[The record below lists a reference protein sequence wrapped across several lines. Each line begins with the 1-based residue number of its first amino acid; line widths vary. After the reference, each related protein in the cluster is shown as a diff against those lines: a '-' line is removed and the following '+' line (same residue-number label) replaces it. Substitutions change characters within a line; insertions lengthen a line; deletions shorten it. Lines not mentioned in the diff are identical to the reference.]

1 MKSMLLLV
9 LLVSVGTFGTPV
21 SNRELCTPKDLDSAM
36 RNFAWTLI
44 SKSFPKGSMNIH
56 CRNNHIL
63 KISLYLINLLTLD
76 CNTCYSDSVLAVEHC
91 MNANE
96 TWFHCI
102 QDVLGLT
109 NPCTHCICD
118 IIMDH

>member
-9 LLVSVGTFGTPV
+9 LVVSVGTLFGTPV

-56 CRNNHIL
+56 CRNHD
-63 KISLYLINLLTLD
+63 T
-76 CNTCYSDSVLAVEHC
+76 
-91 MNANE
+91 
-96 TWFHCI
+96 
-102 QDVLGLT
+102 
-109 NPCTHCICD
+109 
-118 IIMDH
+118 